1 VAGAAGVLFWH
12 DLASQQM
19 EPGTQNRVSSSFM
32 MSRIPHTLSSF
43 LRMLGSL
50 LFVGAI
56 IELMVGHEDERRTGK
71 TSRKKKSSVYVMPG
85 FRRPWR

>member
-1 VAGAAGVLFWH
+1 
-12 DLASQQM
+12 
-19 EPGTQNRVSSSFM
+19 
-32 MSRIPHTLSSF
+32 
-43 LRMLGSL
+43 MLGSL